1 MSYQKSPNSNKEKTI
16 LLIEDEESVRRTYA
30 HALKLKGYK
39 VIDIADVSDNKLESA
54 LEGGRIDVIIS
65 GVMQPYKDGFQVLKE
80 LKADERYK
88 NIPYIISSNL
98 WRDSII
104 KQAMDLGA
112 ALYLVKVQETPASWA
127 VKVDEFLR
135 NKK

>member
-1 MSYQKSPNSNKEKTI
+1 
-16 LLIEDEESVRRTYA
+16 
-30 HALKLKGYK
+30 
-39 VIDIADVSDNKLESA
+39 
-54 LEGGRIDVIIS
+54 
-65 GVMQPYKDGFQVLKE
+65 MQPYKDGFQVLKE

-112 ALYLVKVQETPASWA
+112 ALYLVKVQETPDTWA
-127 VKVDEFLR
+127 EKVSEFLAS
-135 NKK
+135 